1 MLAIS
6 RLIALVIL
14 SFSINGIALQ
24 ITEARVGAQGNIKVS
39 DVTPGA
45 IVMKDS
51 NKRDVLV
58 TFYRTLDKKKKHQ
71 VGFSVARQIDSEGML
86 IWDKTSYILPGAT
99 FNTGAVPPLPIV
111 FNNNLV
117 LFGTTKVGHKKSAR
131 NRVQYAQ
138 FANLDALI
146 NSAAGGKGPAPKLQ
160 TLMDTNRNHAGLS
173 GTVMTGNDGQP
184 QLMLVYYHPKHR
196 KGEPE
201 QPPFSYALCN
211 KELSCKLHDAYRGM
225 GRDGITPMTLY
236 NLRMGREE
244 NILMAVRHVDKDKHA
259 LVLHQYHPE
268 DDTWVK
274 LYTVSHL
281 TPDSRTIAFAER
293 NNQLI
298 TYFNNDHNHNSYPK
312 GAIIRAQ
319 VSKYDAPYTN
329 TSWLNGIA
337 LYNNNT
343 SRIKAGTGINAV
355 IFNGNV
361 YGFYKDK
368 HSHYAKYFR
377 EMD

>member
-6 RLIALVIL
+6 RFLALVIL
-14 SFSINGIALQ
+14 SFSLNATALQ
-24 ITEARVGAQGNIKVS
+24 ITEGRVGAQGNIKVAHL
-39 DVTPGA
+39 TPGA
-45 IVMKDS
+45 VVIKDS

-71 VGFSVARQIDSEGML
+71 VGFSVARQIDGAGML
-86 IWDKTSYILPGAT
+86 IWDKVSYILPEAT

-111 FNNNLV
+111 FNNTLV
-117 LFGTTKVGHKKSAR
+117 VFGTTKVGHKKSAR

-146 NSAAGGKGPAPKLQ
+146 NSAMGGKGPAPKLQ

-184 QLMLVYYHPKHR
+184 QLMLVYYHSKHR

-211 KELSCKLHDAYRGM
+211 KDLNCKQHDAYRGM
-225 GRDGITPMTLY
+225 GRDGITPMALY
-236 NLRMGREE
+236 NMRMGREE
-244 NILMAVRHVDKDKHA
+244 TILMAVQRVNKHD

-268 DDTWVK
+268 DDSWVK
-274 LYTVSHL
+274 LYTVPHL
-281 TPDSRTIAFAER
+281 TPDMKTIAFAER
-293 NNQLI
+293 GNQLI

-312 GAIIRAQ
+312 AAIIRAQ
-319 VSKYDAPYTN
+319 VSKYDAPYTS

-337 LYNNNT
+337 LYSNNT
-343 SRIKAGTGINAV
+343 NRIKASTGINAV
-355 IFNGNV
+355 VFNGNV
-361 YGFYKDK
+361 YGFYRDK
-368 HSHYAKYFR
+368 HSDYAKYFR